1 MMSYNFKILDWRI
14 ETAIYGGFTLKG
26 GYLYGTTSDG
36 HMCASSGLTRC
47 DDPSKDIYSLKI
59 YVQNKNS
66 RSFKDCWTPI
76 WVPVNPETIQIKD
89 FSGLG
94 KGKELFLFWAE
105 EHVEEIGILPDSF
118 NVSPE
123 ADDLRSWMY
132 DRYLEYLSD
141 DYCDWSCLDNDPTAI
156 QLLAWESLSGS
167 IQLQSVLDYNS
178 YVHSFEYAG

>member
-1 MMSYNFKILDWRI
+1 MSYNFKILDWRI

-47 DDPSKDIYSLKI
+47 DDPSEDKYSMKI
-59 YVQNKNS
+59 YVKNKNS

>member
-1 MMSYNFKILDWRI
+1 MKYTFKILDWRI

-59 YVQNKNS
+59 YVKNKNS

-105 EHVEEIGILPDSF
+105 IHAEEIGILPDTF
-118 NVSPE
+118 NTSAE
-123 ADDLRSWMY
+123 ADDLRTYIY
-132 DRYLEYLSD
+132 DGYLEYLSD
-141 DYCDWSCLDNDPTAI
+141 DYCNWCCLDNDPTAI

-167 IQLQSVLDYNS
+167 TQLQSVLDYDA
-178 YVHSFEYAG
+178 YVHSFEYDD

>member
-1 MMSYNFKILDWRI
+1 MTYNFKILDSSLTNA
-14 ETAIYGGFTLKG
+14 EYCGFTLKSM
-26 GYLYGTTSDG
+26 YLYGKTSDG
-36 HMCASSGLTRC
+36 HLCASSGLTRC
-47 DDPSKDIYSLKI
+47 DDPSEDTYSLKI
-59 YVQNKNS
+59 YVKNKNT

-94 KGKELFLFWAE
+94 KGKELFLSWAE